1 MDPLPFAP
9 LKKGLVNVP
18 GTSPAS
24 IALIQ
29 DFLCKD
35 YKEHHCF
42 FTDSGL
48 HNHLSHH
55 LLAAH
60 DLGSPPSL
68 LQAIF
73 DNEVGMQKPLHKLGP
88 TEPAEELTP
97 ANWTARLGKA
107 GAYPDYIAFFTSQI
121 SATGVS
127 TTLQRYVFSPSAND
141 NGGLMLIRIV
151 SGLMHPFIQ
160 LGYGVEFGQDFMV
173 TQGLAQAA
181 VTPPGGVP
189 AFDMPSA
196 MPTFENTNKPSPSLL
211 SLLREAYDSPILVP
225 VMPYEPEALMIK
237 RLRDWMSD
245 PKRGAEIRRI
255 YSKWTID
262 IDGGDEEIDKKVQ
275 ECILQATLLFASTG
289 KPGRKPRVD
298 FFLMHYLTGVL
309 FLPSV
314 LEILDTTIAKAQL
327 VHSYVR
333 VAALILMLRGRPRI
347 NIPLMSYPVYPQPPG
362 VTAVASPSAF
372 GKPDDA
378 DGSNP
383 WLAIVKNALHH
394 PEPHVAK
401 ATRTLYY
408 AAQLHG
414 HTSAGAFAGSFDE
427 FGAETHSG
435 SAMLDGTVFI
445 RAAGVMSQALG
456 WVIAGEEGADWDRS
470 GLGWEEAWASPDNE

>member
-1 MDPLPFAP
+1 MDSLPFDAP
-9 LKKGLVNVP
+9 VKKGLVNIP
-18 GTSPAS
+18 GASPAS
-24 IALIQ
+24 LALLQ
-29 DFLCKD
+29 ELLRKD
-35 YKEHHCF
+35 YEEHHCF
-42 FTDSGL
+42 GLTPGFTTI
-48 HNHLSHH
+48 
-55 LLAAH
+55 
-60 DLGSPPSL
+60 SL
-68 LQAIF
+68 TIS
-73 DNEVGMQKPLHKLGP
+73 MQKPLHKPGS
-88 TEPAEELTP
+88 TGPAEDLTP
-97 ANWTARLGKA
+97 ANWTRRLGKSE
-107 GAYPDYIAFFTSQI
+107 AYPDYLAFFASQI

-127 TTLQRYVFSPSAND
+127 TTLQRYVFSPSANG

-173 TQGLAQAA
+173 AQGLAQAA

-314 LEILDTTIAKAQL
+314 LKLLDTTIAKAQL

-347 NIPLMSYPVYPQPPG
+347 NIPLIMSYPMYPQPPG

-378 DGSNP
+378 AGSNP
-383 WLAIVKNALHH
+383 WLAIIKNSLHH

-401 ATRTLYY
+401 AVRTLYY
-408 AAQLHG
+408 AAQLYG

-427 FGAETHSG
+427 SGAETHSG
-435 SAMLDGTVFI
+435 STTLDGTVFI
-445 RAAGVMSQALG
+445 RAAGVMSQAMG
-456 WVIAGEEGADWDRS
+456 WVIVGEEGADWDRS
-470 GLGWEEAWASPDNE
+470 GLGWEEAWASPD